1 MGKKSRRVRKGQP
14 RAAPVNE
21 GRTQEECL
29 TRKREAIQHL
39 KVYLPG
45 NDLAALN
52 TRGELPFSIEIW
64 ANASEVQKIYRR
76 AIECYEERTGFWAS
90 MDVKV
95 WEARSPYGNG
105 CDGKDI
111 DEYICA
117 VVGNQFFHM
126 THYFLSGKTSKT
138 FNGRFLA
145 MDERAIRRWPRV
157 KPHWRRFRR
166 RICTRC
172 PKFALLS
179 EPRFLVC
186 SGCGVAYYCS
196 ESCQI
201 ADWPAHQGECRWAH
215 RNHGGGASGQLV
227 ADGPMVVFV
236 RLPVTFPK
244 TPSLPPRALH
254 NSNVC

>member
-1 MGKKSRRVRKGQP
+1 MGKKSRRVRP
-14 RAAPVNE
+14 ERNRVVPVND

-29 TRKREAIQHL
+29 TRKREASQRL
-39 KVYLPG
+39 KNCLPG
-45 NDLAALN
+45 NDLVALN
-52 TRGELPFSIEIW
+52 TTGVVVCSDFL
-64 ANASEVQKIYRR
+64 ANNTPVQKFYRKG
-76 AIECYEERTGFWAS
+76 IEWYADSRSGGTGFYAS

-126 THYFLSGKTSKT
+126 THYFLSCKTSKT

-157 KPHWRRFRR
+157 RPHWRRFRR

-186 SGCGVAYYCS
+186 SGCGVAHYCS

-201 ADWPAHQGECRWAH
+201 ADWPAHRMECRCYQAP
-215 RNHGGGASGQLV
+215 GGPIMSMAAERAANSLRMGQFTYL
-227 ADGPMVVFV
+227 
-236 RLPVTFPK
+236 R
-244 TPSLPPRALH
+244 
-254 NSNVC
+254 

>member
-1 MGKKSRRVRKGQP
+1 MGKKSRRVRKERS

-95 WEARSPYGNG
+95 HEARITYGNG
-105 CDGKDI
+105 PDTKDL
-111 DEYICA
+111 DEYLCA
-117 VVGNQFFHM
+117 VIGNQFFKM
-126 THYFLSGKTSKT
+126 TDYVLPGGD
-138 FNGRFLA
+138 GRFLDV
-145 MDERAIRRWPRV
+145 DERAIRRWPRV
-157 KPHWRRFRR
+157 RPHWRRFRR

-172 PKFALLS
+172 PKYALLS

-186 SGCGVAYYCS
+186 SGCGVARYCS

-201 ADWPAHQGECRWAH
+201 ADWPAHQGECRCYQL
-215 RNHGGGASGQLV
+215 GGGPIETMG
-227 ADGPMVVFV
+227 
-236 RLPVTFPK
+236 TE
-244 TPSLPPRALH
+244 RAA
-254 NSNVC
+254 NSRRMGLW

>member
-14 RAAPVNE
+14 RAAVVNE

-95 WEARSPYGNG
+95 HEARITYGNG
-105 CDGKDI
+105 PDTKDL
-111 DEYICA
+111 DEYLCA
-117 VVGNQFFHM
+117 VIGNQFFNM
-126 THYFLSGKTSKT
+126 TDYVLPGGD
-138 FNGRFLA
+138 GRFLDV
-145 MDERAIRRWPRV
+145 DERAIRRWSRV
-157 KPHWRRFRR
+157 RPHWRRFRR

-172 PKFALLS
+172 PKYALLS

-186 SGCGVAYYCS
+186 SGCGVARYCS

-201 ADWPAHQGECRWAH
+201 ADWPAHQGECRCYQL
-215 RNHGGGASGQLV
+215 GGGPIETMG
-227 ADGPMVVFV
+227 
-236 RLPVTFPK
+236 TE
-244 TPSLPPRALH
+244 RAA
-254 NSNVC
+254 NSRRMGLW

>member
-1 MGKKSRRVRKGQP
+1 MGKKRRRVRKGQP
-14 RAAPVNE
+14 RAAVVNE

-95 WEARSPYGNG
+95 HEARITYGNG
-105 CDGKDI
+105 PDTKDL
-111 DEYICA
+111 DEYLCA
-117 VVGNQFFHM
+117 VIGNQFFNM
-126 THYFLSGKTSKT
+126 TDYVLPGGD
-138 FNGRFLA
+138 GRFLDV
-145 MDERAIRRWPRV
+145 DEKAIRRWSRV
-157 KPHWRRFRR
+157 RPHWRRFRR

-172 PKFALLS
+172 PKYALLS

-186 SGCGVAYYCS
+186 SGCGVARYCS

-201 ADWPAHQGECRWAH
+201 ADWPAHQGECRCYQL
-215 RNHGGGASGQLV
+215 GGGPIETMG
-227 ADGPMVVFV
+227 
-236 RLPVTFPK
+236 TE
-244 TPSLPPRALH
+244 RAA
-254 NSNVC
+254 NSRRMGLW

>member
-1 MGKKSRRVRKGQP
+1 MGKKSRRVRKGQV
-14 RAAPVNE
+14 RAAVVNE

-95 WEARSPYGNG
+95 HEARITYGNG
-105 CDGKDI
+105 PDTKDL
-111 DEYICA
+111 DEYLCA
-117 VVGNQFFHM
+117 VIGNQFFNM
-126 THYFLSGKTSKT
+126 TDYVLPGGD
-138 FNGRFLA
+138 GRFLDV
-145 MDERAIRRWPRV
+145 DERAIRRWSRV
-157 KPHWRRFRR
+157 RPHWRRFRR

-172 PKFALLS
+172 PKYALLS

-186 SGCGVAYYCS
+186 SGCGVARYCS

-201 ADWPAHQGECRWAH
+201 ADWPAHQGECRCYQL
-215 RNHGGGASGQLV
+215 GGGPIETMG
-227 ADGPMVVFV
+227 
-236 RLPVTFPK
+236 TE
-244 TPSLPPRALH
+244 RAA
-254 NSNVC
+254 NSRRMGLW

>member
-1 MGKKSRRVRKGQP
+1 MGKKSRRVRKERS

-95 WEARSPYGNG
+95 HEARITYGNG
-105 CDGKDI
+105 PDTKDL
-111 DEYICA
+111 DEYLCA
-117 VVGNQFFHM
+117 VIGNQFFKM
-126 THYFLSGKTSKT
+126 TDYVLPGGD
-138 FNGRFLA
+138 GRFLNV
-145 MDERAIRRWPRV
+145 DERAIRRWPRV
-157 KPHWRRFRR
+157 RPHWRRFRR

-172 PKFALLS
+172 PKYALLS

-186 SGCGVAYYCS
+186 SGCGVARYCS

-201 ADWPAHQGECRWAH
+201 ADWPAHQGECRCYQL
-215 RNHGGGASGQLV
+215 GGGPIETMG
-227 ADGPMVVFV
+227 
-236 RLPVTFPK
+236 TE
-244 TPSLPPRALH
+244 RAA
-254 NSNVC
+254 NSRRMGLW

>member
-14 RAAPVNE
+14 RAAVVNE

-95 WEARSPYGNG
+95 HEARITYGNG
-105 CDGKDI
+105 PDTKDL
-111 DEYICA
+111 DEYLCA
-117 VVGNQFFHM
+117 VIGNQFFKM
-126 THYFLSGKTSKT
+126 THYVLESDGGD
-138 FNGRFLA
+138 GRFLDV
-145 MDERAIRRWPRV
+145 DERAIRRWPRV
-157 KPHWRRFRR
+157 RPHWRRFRR

-172 PKFALLS
+172 PKYALLS

-186 SGCGVAYYCS
+186 SGCGVARYCS

-201 ADWPAHQGECRWAH
+201 ADWPAHQGECRCYQL
-215 RNHGGGASGQLV
+215 GGGPIETMG
-227 ADGPMVVFV
+227 
-236 RLPVTFPK
+236 TE
-244 TPSLPPRALH
+244 RAA
-254 NSNVC
+254 NSRRMGVW

>member
-1 MGKKSRRVRKGQP
+1 MGKKSRRVRKERS

-95 WEARSPYGNG
+95 HEARITYGNG
-105 CDGKDI
+105 PDTKDL
-111 DEYICA
+111 DEYLCA
-117 VVGNQFFHM
+117 VIGNQFFKM
-126 THYFLSGKTSKT
+126 THYVLPGGD
-138 FNGRFLA
+138 GRFLDV
-145 MDERAIRRWPRV
+145 DERAIRRWSRV
-157 KPHWRRFRR
+157 RPHWRRFRR

-172 PKFALLS
+172 PKYALLS

-186 SGCGVAYYCS
+186 SGCGVARYCS
-196 ESCQI
+196 ESCQV
-201 ADWPAHQGECRWAH
+201 ADWPAHQGECRCYQL
-215 RNHGGGASGQLV
+215 GGGPIETMG
-227 ADGPMVVFV
+227 
-236 RLPVTFPK
+236 TE
-244 TPSLPPRALH
+244 RAA
-254 NSNVC
+254 NSRRMGLW

>member
-14 RAAPVNE
+14 RAAVVNE

-95 WEARSPYGNG
+95 HEARITYGNG
-105 CDGKDI
+105 PDTRDL
-111 DEYICA
+111 DEYLCA
-117 VVGNQFFHM
+117 VIGNQFFNM
-126 THYFLSGKTSKT
+126 TDYVLPGGD
-138 FNGRFLA
+138 GRFLDV
-145 MDERAIRRWPRV
+145 DERAIRRWSRV
-157 KPHWRRFRR
+157 RPHWRRFRR

-172 PKFALLS
+172 PKYALLS

-186 SGCGVAYYCS
+186 SGCGVARYCS

-201 ADWPAHQGECRWAH
+201 ADWPAHQGECRCYQL
-215 RNHGGGASGQLV
+215 GGGPIETMG
-227 ADGPMVVFV
+227 
-236 RLPVTFPK
+236 TE
-244 TPSLPPRALH
+244 RAA
-254 NSNVC
+254 NSRRMGLW

>member
-14 RAAPVNE
+14 RAAVVNE

-95 WEARSPYGNG
+95 HEARITYGNG
-105 CDGKDI
+105 PDTKDL
-111 DEYICA
+111 DEYLCA
-117 VVGNQFFHM
+117 VIGNQFFKM
-126 THYFLSGKTSKT
+126 TDYVLPGGD
-138 FNGRFLA
+138 GRFLDV
-145 MDERAIRRWPRV
+145 DERAIRRWSRV
-157 KPHWRRFRR
+157 RPHWRRFRR

-172 PKFALLS
+172 PKYALLS

-186 SGCGVAYYCS
+186 SGCGVARYCS

-201 ADWPAHQGECRWAH
+201 ADWPAHQGECRCYQV
-215 RNHGGGASGQLV
+215 GGGPIETMG
-227 ADGPMVVFV
+227 
-236 RLPVTFPK
+236 TE
-244 TPSLPPRALH
+244 RAA
-254 NSNVC
+254 NSRRMGLW

>member
-1 MGKKSRRVRKGQP
+1 MGKKSRRVRP
-14 RAAPVNE
+14 ERNRVVPVND

-95 WEARSPYGNG
+95 HEARITYGNG
-105 CDGKDI
+105 PDTKDL
-111 DEYICA
+111 DEYLCA
-117 VVGNQFFHM
+117 VIGNQFFKM
-126 THYFLSGKTSKT
+126 TDYVLPGGD
-138 FNGRFLA
+138 GRFLDV
-145 MDERAIRRWPRV
+145 DERAIRRWSRV
-157 KPHWRRFRR
+157 RPHWRRFRR

-172 PKFALLS
+172 PKYALLS

-186 SGCGVAYYCS
+186 SGCGVARYCS

-201 ADWPAHQGECRWAH
+201 ADWPAHQGECRCYQL
-215 RNHGGGASGQLV
+215 GGGPIETMG
-227 ADGPMVVFV
+227 
-236 RLPVTFPK
+236 TE
-244 TPSLPPRALH
+244 RAA
-254 NSNVC
+254 NSRRMGLW

>member
-1 MGKKSRRVRKGQP
+1 MGKKSRRVRKGQV
-14 RAAPVNE
+14 RAAVVNE

-45 NDLAALN
+45 NDLVALN

-64 ANASEVQKIYRR
+64 AKATEVQKIYRR

-95 WEARSPYGNG
+95 HEARITYGNG
-105 CDGKDI
+105 PDTKDL
-111 DEYICA
+111 DEYLCA
-117 VVGNQFFHM
+117 VIGNQFFKM
-126 THYFLSGKTSKT
+126 TDYVLPGGD
-138 FNGRFLA
+138 GRFLDV
-145 MDERAIRRWPRV
+145 DEKAIRRWSRV
-157 KPHWRRFRR
+157 RPHWRRFRR

-172 PKFALLS
+172 PKYALLS

-186 SGCGVAYYCS
+186 SGCGVARYCS

-201 ADWPAHQGECRWAH
+201 ADWPAHQGECRCYQL
-215 RNHGGGASGQLV
+215 GGGPIETMG
-227 ADGPMVVFV
+227 
-236 RLPVTFPK
+236 TE
-244 TPSLPPRALH
+244 RAA
-254 NSNVC
+254 NSRRMGLW

>member
-14 RAAPVNE
+14 RAAVVNE

-39 KVYLPG
+39 QVYLPG

-95 WEARSPYGNG
+95 HEARITYGNG
-105 CDGKDI
+105 PDTKDL
-111 DEYICA
+111 DEYLCA
-117 VVGNQFFHM
+117 VIGNQFFNM
-126 THYFLSGKTSKT
+126 TDYVLPGGD
-138 FNGRFLA
+138 GRFLDV
-145 MDERAIRRWPRV
+145 DERAIRRWSRV
-157 KPHWRRFRR
+157 RPHWRRFRR

-172 PKFALLS
+172 PKYALLS

-186 SGCGVAYYCS
+186 SGCGVARYCS

-201 ADWPAHQGECRWAH
+201 ADWPAHQGECRCYQL
-215 RNHGGGASGQLV
+215 GGGPIETMG
-227 ADGPMVVFV
+227 
-236 RLPVTFPK
+236 TE
-244 TPSLPPRALH
+244 RAA
-254 NSNVC
+254 NSRRMGLW

>member
-1 MGKKSRRVRKGQP
+1 MGKKSRRLRKERS

-95 WEARSPYGNG
+95 HEARITYGNG
-105 CDGKDI
+105 PDTKDL
-111 DEYICA
+111 DEYLCA
-117 VVGNQFFHM
+117 VIGNQFFKM
-126 THYFLSGKTSKT
+126 THYVLDGGCHD
-138 FNGRFLA
+138 GRFLDV
-145 MDERAIRRWPRV
+145 DERAIRRWPRV
-157 KPHWRRFRR
+157 RPHWRRFRR

-186 SGCGVAYYCS
+186 SGCGVAHYCS

-201 ADWPAHQGECRWAH
+201 ADWPAHRMECMCYQGGYGPIETMAAERAANSW
-215 RNHGGGASGQLV
+215 RMGQW
-227 ADGPMVVFV
+227 
-236 RLPVTFPK
+236 
-244 TPSLPPRALH
+244 
-254 NSNVC
+254 

>member
-1 MGKKSRRVRKGQP
+1 MGKKSRRVRKERN

-95 WEARSPYGNG
+95 HEARITYGNG
-105 CDGKDI
+105 PDTKDL
-111 DEYICA
+111 DEYLCA
-117 VVGNQFFHM
+117 VIGNQFFKM
-126 THYFLSGKTSKT
+126 TDYVLPGGD
-138 FNGRFLA
+138 GRFLDV
-145 MDERAIRRWPRV
+145 DEKAIRRWSRV
-157 KPHWRRFRR
+157 RPHWRRFRR

-172 PKFALLS
+172 PKYALLS

-186 SGCGVAYYCS
+186 SGCGVARYCS

-201 ADWPAHQGECRWAH
+201 ADWPAHQGECRCYQL
-215 RNHGGGASGQLV
+215 GGGPIETMG
-227 ADGPMVVFV
+227 
-236 RLPVTFPK
+236 TE
-244 TPSLPPRALH
+244 RAA
-254 NSNVC
+254 NSRRMGLW

>member
-14 RAAPVNE
+14 RAAVVNE

-95 WEARSPYGNG
+95 HEARITYGNG
-105 CDGKDI
+105 PDTKDL
-111 DEYICA
+111 DEYLCA
-117 VVGNQFFHM
+117 VIGNQFFKM
-126 THYFLSGKTSKT
+126 TDYVLPGGD
-138 FNGRFLA
+138 GRFLNV
-145 MDERAIRRWPRV
+145 DERAIRRWSRV
-157 KPHWRRFRR
+157 RPHWRRFRR

-172 PKFALLS
+172 PKYALLS

-186 SGCGVAYYCS
+186 SGCGVARYCS

-201 ADWPAHQGECRWAH
+201 ADWPAHQGECRCYQL
-215 RNHGGGASGQLV
+215 GGGPIETMG
-227 ADGPMVVFV
+227 
-236 RLPVTFPK
+236 TE
-244 TPSLPPRALH
+244 RAA
-254 NSNVC
+254 NSRRMGLW

>member
-1 MGKKSRRVRKGQP
+1 MGKKSRRVRKERS

-95 WEARSPYGNG
+95 HEARITYGNG
-105 CDGKDI
+105 PDTKDL
-111 DEYICA
+111 DEYLCA
-117 VVGNQFFHM
+117 VIGNQFFNM
-126 THYFLSGKTSKT
+126 TDYVLPGGD
-138 FNGRFLA
+138 GRFLDV
-145 MDERAIRRWPRV
+145 DERAIRRWSRV
-157 KPHWRRFRR
+157 RPHWRRFRR

-172 PKFALLS
+172 PKYALLS

-186 SGCGVAYYCS
+186 SGCGVARYCS

-201 ADWPAHQGECRWAH
+201 ADWPAHQGECRCYQL
-215 RNHGGGASGQLV
+215 GGGPIETMG
-227 ADGPMVVFV
+227 
-236 RLPVTFPK
+236 TE
-244 TPSLPPRALH
+244 RAA
-254 NSNVC
+254 NSRRMGLW

>member
-14 RAAPVNE
+14 RAAVVNE
-21 GRTQEECL
+21 GRTQEECI

-95 WEARSPYGNG
+95 HEARITYGNG
-105 CDGKDI
+105 PDTTDL
-111 DEYICA
+111 DEYLCA
-117 VVGNQFFHM
+117 VIGNQFFKM
-126 THYFLSGKTSKT
+126 TDYVLPGGD
-138 FNGRFLA
+138 GRFLDV
-145 MDERAIRRWPRV
+145 DERAIRRWPRV
-157 KPHWRRFRR
+157 RPHWRRFRR

-172 PKFALLS
+172 PKYALLS

-186 SGCGVAYYCS
+186 SGCGVARYCS

-201 ADWPAHQGECRWAH
+201 ADWPAHQGECRCYQL
-215 RNHGGGASGQLV
+215 GGGPIETMG
-227 ADGPMVVFV
+227 
-236 RLPVTFPK
+236 TE
-244 TPSLPPRALH
+244 RAA
-254 NSNVC
+254 NSRRMGLW

>member
-1 MGKKSRRVRKGQP
+1 MGKKSRRVRKGQV
-14 RAAPVNE
+14 RAAVVNE

-95 WEARSPYGNG
+95 HEARITYGNG
-105 CDGKDI
+105 PDTKDL
-111 DEYICA
+111 DEYLCA
-117 VVGNQFFHM
+117 VIGNQFFKM
-126 THYFLSGKTSKT
+126 TDYVLPGGD
-138 FNGRFLA
+138 GRFLDV
-145 MDERAIRRWPRV
+145 DEKAIRRWSRV
-157 KPHWRRFRR
+157 RPHWRRFRR

-172 PKFALLS
+172 PKYALLS

-186 SGCGVAYYCS
+186 SGCGVARYCS

-201 ADWPAHQGECRWAH
+201 ADWPAHQGECRCYQL
-215 RNHGGGASGQLV
+215 GGGPIETMG
-227 ADGPMVVFV
+227 
-236 RLPVTFPK
+236 TE
-244 TPSLPPRALH
+244 RAA
-254 NSNVC
+254 NSRRMGLW

>member
-14 RAAPVNE
+14 RAAVVNE

-95 WEARSPYGNG
+95 HEARITYGNG
-105 CDGKDI
+105 PDTRDL
-111 DEYICA
+111 DEYLCA
-117 VVGNQFFHM
+117 VIGNQFFNM
-126 THYFLSGKTSKT
+126 TDYVLPGGD
-138 FNGRFLA
+138 GRFLDV
-145 MDERAIRRWPRV
+145 DEKAIRRWSRV
-157 KPHWRRFRR
+157 RPHWRRFRR

-172 PKFALLS
+172 PKYALLS

-186 SGCGVAYYCS
+186 SGCGVARYCS

-201 ADWPAHQGECRWAH
+201 ADWPAHQGECRCYQL
-215 RNHGGGASGQLV
+215 GGGPIETMG
-227 ADGPMVVFV
+227 
-236 RLPVTFPK
+236 TE
-244 TPSLPPRALH
+244 RAA
-254 NSNVC
+254 NSRRMGLW